1 MLEEARPLLADADGV
16 HEPVEAGAEG
26 QGTEADVD
34 EPFHGHDRGHDRD
47 DAPCLPNDR
56 VRVRARRQ
64 EGDSDQDPLGAPWRG
79 GPLFPFPSPCL
90 FPCLCLCL
98 CPCPYLARVHGPCL
112 SGQRQGQAQAKKQ
125 EERTTTRGQI
135 QTSSGY
141 GPCYSHDHALF
152 PCLAGAAANLTS
164 LAAAQHLAARPSV
177 EEQGVL
183 ELAQE
188 V

>member
-64 EGDSDQDPLGAPWRG
+64 EGDSDQDPLGAP
-79 GPLFPFPSPCL
+79 
-90 FPCLCLCL
+90 
-98 CPCPYLARVHGPCL
+98 
-112 SGQRQGQAQAKKQ
+112 
-125 EERTTTRGQI
+125 
-135 QTSSGY
+135 
-141 GPCYSHDHALF
+141 
-152 PCLAGAAANLTS
+152 
-164 LAAAQHLAARPSV
+164 
-177 EEQGVL
+177 
-183 ELAQE
+183 
-188 V
+188 